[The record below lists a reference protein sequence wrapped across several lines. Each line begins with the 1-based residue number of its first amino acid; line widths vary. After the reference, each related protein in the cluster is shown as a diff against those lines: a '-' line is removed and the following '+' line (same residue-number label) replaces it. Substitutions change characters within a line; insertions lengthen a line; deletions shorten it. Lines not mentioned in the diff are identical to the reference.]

1 MLHINKTNRTDVKLY
16 KNSRNIPLCI
26 KCKHYT
32 NNHCKVFIGIN
43 LINGQEKQVSAYEAR
58 NKHELCGYSGVYY
71 KPVIAID
78 SNPPDLLPEN

>member
-16 KNSRNIPLCI
+16 KNKSIPLCI